1 MNFARLAFPIA
12 LVGACRPAT
21 QAQQLPAPST
31 PAPRG
36 APAPPCAAAKPET
49 VFETFMS
56 ENGDSLDGWRL
67 VVAQSGTRVRVL
79 LKSNGAVGAPV
90 ELEGTVEYGR
100 PT

>member
-1 MNFARLAFPIA
+1 
-12 LVGACRPAT
+12 
-21 QAQQLPAPST
+21 
-31 PAPRG
+31 
-36 APAPPCAAAKPET
+36 
-49 VFETFMS
+49 MS